1 MRFVRSV
8 QILEADHSL
17 IMIHMKFQNTYINR
31 ANILKEWHKFAFQE
45 SFAYGAGGRGNV
57 GRRRKTWIDKIINV

>member
-1 MRFVRSV
+1 
-8 QILEADHSL
+8 
-17 IMIHMKFQNTYINR
+17 MKFQNTYINR